1 MQHSKYLQKIQFT
14 AIILPCTK
22 QTFLKVCATV
32 PVPQIRQAK
41 ETECQRCR
49 KYSVPTP
56 TTKWAIE
63 CNPVY
68 DEKCKTRY
76 TGFKLWL
83 NIGL

>member
-1 MQHSKYLQKIQFT
+1 M
-14 AIILPCTK
+14 IIMITIALFHNAK
-22 QTFLKVCATV
+22 LLLKVCATV

-68 DEKCKTRY
+68 DEKCKTRLEVLKIIFFSY
-76 TGFKLWL
+76 YE
-83 NIGL
+83 

>member
-1 MQHSKYLQKIQFT
+1 VSHLQ
-14 AIILPCTK
+14 
-22 QTFLKVCATV
+22 VCNTV
-32 PVPQIRQAK
+32 PVPQNRPAK

-49 KYSVPTP
+49 KYAVPTP

-76 TGFKLWL
+76 VHVL
-83 NIGL
+83 NSKVHKVIKEQLSRTTLTKMLYIF